1 MSELINGEL
10 ALQDIHNSEISYN
23 ANIWFPLTNCEFK
36 IQELL
41 VGMSDR
47 GHKLYFRTKPKT
59 ITLNGTE
66 IPAPF
71 VPKSDQEYWIL
82 FESYHSGDGYKL
94 VMEDDQYHNL
104 CFGAWRTEDQIKQ
117 VVAAL
122 RNVFGGNI
130 N

>member
-1 MSELINGEL
+1 MRDLISGEEAKLAWANNELVLYSLG
-10 ALQDIHNSEISYN
+10 SSGW
-23 ANIWFPLTNCEFK
+23 NILNNTDFYSSIFNNKQYSFK
-36 IQELL
+36 L
-41 VGMSDR
+41 
-47 GHKLYFRTKPKT
+47 KPKT
-59 ITLNGTE
+59 ITLNGIE

-122 RNVFGGNI
+122 RNVFGGNK
-130 N
+130 